1 MYSNF
6 AGDVAVREASDQECE
21 GAHVN
26 LVDLDLP
33 DLNQNHVSNL

>member
-6 AGDVAVREASDQECE
+6 AGDVAFREASDQARE

-33 DLNQNHVSNL
+33 HLNQHVINL